1 VNSDPESRNSLLGSI
16 KAYGSGCW
24 KSMIIT
30 DLAYKLLAMVVLTPL
45 LTILLQGLLV
55 VRGNPVLSD
64 VDIAKFFVGPLGWL
78 CAIVIG
84 AVWLGILALEQAS
97 LLAILTAHSQRKQLS
112 ALGALGY
119 ALSHTVSVVRVTGR
133 LTAVSLLVAAP
144 FLLAAGS
151 IYFFALSEYDINYY
165 LDERPMVFRIAV
177 GLAVILGTV
186 LLTILLR
193 LYSGWF
199 LALPLVLFDRVAT
212 SVALPESRQ
221 MIAGKRLLVLRWMVI
236 WLVVGIIANAIA
248 TFFLGMLGRWLI
260 PSTLGSLALLAGRV
274 GLMLLAL
281 AVVSLIL
288 NLIGSLGFALLLF
301 HAYQKLHPDAE
312 KSLASVPLLN
322 NRHHFSKPSL
332 NRYRTMAICLIGL
345 LAAAWIGA
353 SAISRLRWREDVK
366 IIAHRGASKAAPE
379 NSLAAVRIA
388 IEAGSDWVE
397 IDVQETADGEVVVIH
412 DSDFMKLARNK
423 TKVWEARLPDLHN
436 IDIGGSFGPPFENER
451 VPKLS
456 EVLQIC
462 QGKTGV
468 LIELKYYGH
477 DQNLEQRVVDIVEKH
492 GMSNEIMVMSLKPDG
507 VRKIK
512 RLRPNWKCG
521 LLLSVSV
528 GNIQNIEADFLAV
541 NARFATRSL
550 INKLHH
556 KNKEIYVWTVDDPVS
571 ISSLMNRGVDG
582 VITNLPEVARDVL
595 MQRTNMSSTDRLLT
609 EIAALLGKP
618 PTYEEQ

>member
-1 VNSDPESRNSLLGSI
+1 
-16 KAYGSGCW
+16 
-24 KSMIIT
+24 MIVT

-55 VRGNPVLSD
+55 VRGNRVLSD
-64 VDIAKFFVGPLGWL
+64 LEIAKFFIGPLGWL

-97 LLAILTAHSQRKQLS
+97 LLAILAANSQGKQIS
-112 ALGALGY
+112 PLGALSY
-119 ALSHTVSVVRVTGR
+119 ALNQTVCVVRVAGR
-133 LTAVSLLVAAP
+133 LTAFSLLIAAP
-144 FLLAAGS
+144 FLLVAGS

-165 LDERPMVFRIAV
+165 LDERPLVFRIV
-177 GLAVILGTV
+177 LGLAVILGAT

-193 LYSGWF
+193 FYSGWF

-212 SVALPESRQ
+212 SVALQESRK
-221 MIAGKRLLVLRWMVI
+221 MIAGKRLLVLRWIVI
-236 WLVVGIIANAIA
+236 WLVIGILANAIA

-260 PSTLGSLALLAGRV
+260 PSTLGSLAVLAGRV

-281 AVVSLIL
+281 GVISVIL
-288 NLIGSLGFALLLF
+288 NLIGSLGFALMLF
-301 HAYQKLHPDAE
+301 HTYQKLHPDAE
-312 KSLASVPLLN
+312 KSLQRAPLLN
-322 NRHHFSKPSL
+322 MRHRFPILSL
-332 NRYRTMAICLIGL
+332 DRTWTTVLCLMAL
-345 LAAAWIGA
+345 LTASWIGA
-353 SAISRLRWREDVK
+353 STINRLRWKDDVK
-366 IIAHRGASKAAPE
+366 IMAHRGASKAAPE
-379 NSLAAVRIA
+379 NSLAAVRLA

-423 TKVWEARLPDLHN
+423 TKVWDARLHDLN
-436 IDIGGSFGPPFENER
+436 DIDIGGSFGPPFANER

-456 EVLQIC
+456 EVLQLC
-462 QGKTGV
+462 RGKAGV

-477 DQNLEQRVVDIVEKH
+477 DQNLEQRVVDIVEKY
-492 GMSNEIMVMSLKPDG
+492 GMSNEVMVMSLKPEG

-521 LLLSVSV
+521 LLLSISV
-528 GNIQNIEADFLAV
+528 GNIQKIEADFLAV

-550 INKLHH
+550 ISKLHH
-556 KNKEIYVWTVDDPVS
+556 ANKEIYVWTVDDPVGMS
-571 ISSLMNRGVDG
+571 ALMNRGVDG
-582 VITNLPEVARDVL
+582 VITNLPEVGRNVL
-595 MQRTNMSSTDRLLT
+595 TQRANMSSTDRLLT

-618 PTYEEQ
+618 PAYEEQ

>member
-1 VNSDPESRNSLLGSI
+1 
-16 KAYGSGCW
+16 
-24 KSMIIT
+24 
-30 DLAYKLLAMVVLTPL
+30 
-45 LTILLQGLLV
+45 
-55 VRGNPVLSD
+55 
-64 VDIAKFFVGPLGWL
+64 
-78 CAIVIG
+78 
-84 AVWLGILALEQAS
+84 
-97 LLAILTAHSQRKQLS
+97 
-112 ALGALGY
+112 
-119 ALSHTVSVVRVTGR
+119 
-133 LTAVSLLVAAP
+133 
-144 FLLAAGS
+144 
-151 IYFFALSEYDINYY
+151 
-165 LDERPMVFRIAV
+165 
-177 GLAVILGTV
+177 
-186 LLTILLR
+186 
-193 LYSGWF
+193 
-199 LALPLVLFDRVAT
+199 
-212 SVALPESRQ
+212 
-221 MIAGKRLLVLRWMVI
+221 
-236 WLVVGIIANAIA
+236 
-248 TFFLGMLGRWLI
+248 
-260 PSTLGSLALLAGRV
+260 
-274 GLMLLAL
+274 
-281 AVVSLIL
+281 
-288 NLIGSLGFALLLF
+288 
-301 HAYQKLHPDAE
+301 
-312 KSLASVPLLN
+312 
-322 NRHHFSKPSL
+322 
-332 NRYRTMAICLIGL
+332 
-345 LAAAWIGA
+345 
-353 SAISRLRWREDVK
+353 
-366 IIAHRGASKAAPE
+366 
-379 NSLAAVRIA
+379 
-388 IEAGSDWVE
+388 
-397 IDVQETADGEVVVIH
+397 VVVIH